1 MTAFSLAPAM
11 IGSPRYKAIRIAK
24 GPRIGPGF
32 ITSSESG
39 EVQIG
44 AAGMR
49 LGGEDSWQDCSW
61 PAQPAMQQKPLRS
74 LFILYFTFSISGPHD
89 LYRHL
94 AKPKSSYSNN
104 RKPRLAFDEIKAGL

>member
-1 MTAFSLAPAM
+1 M

-44 AAGMR
+44 AAEMASCSPIEQEGR
-49 LGGEDSWQDCSW
+49 ELQGRQD
-61 PAQPAMQQKPLRS
+61 LR
-74 LFILYFTFSISGPHD
+74 I
-89 LYRHL
+89 
-94 AKPKSSYSNN
+94 
-104 RKPRLAFDEIKAGL
+104 